1 MLSDFFQPPPHT
13 ARVSIGLLVLRVI
26 LGVIFVQY
34 GLQKIHAPM
43 SWAGPAQPAA
53 VQIFACV
60 AELGGGLLLIV
71 GALTPLA
78 AALIVIDMIG
88 AMVASVIPRAGGF
101 YWIVS
106 GSGTITV
113 EKNVIYGICAL
124 VLLFTGPGMYSVDE
138 LFARRQG
145 ARSLPLRR

>member
-1 MLSDFFQPPPHT
+1 MLSDFFRPPPHT
-13 ARVSIGLLVLRVI
+13 ARVSIGLLVLRVV

-43 SWAGPAQPAA
+43 SWAGAAQPAA

-88 AMVASVIPRAGGF
+88 AMVAS
-101 YWIVS
+101 

-124 VLLFTGPGMYSVDE
+124 VLLFTGPGMYSIDE
-138 LFARRQG
+138 LIARREHTS
-145 ARSLPLRR
+145 SLPPRR